1 MPQIINTNIA
11 SLTAQRNLDRSQTA
25 NQQALSRL
33 SSGLRIN
40 SSKDDAAG
48 LAISTRFSSQIRGLN
63 VAIRNVG
70 DGVSLAQTADGALGT
85 MTDNLQRIREL
96 AIQSANATNSDVDRE
111 ALQAEV
117 SQLVAEISRTGE
129 QTTFNGIKLLDGDFN
144 ATFQIG
150 ANVGE
155 TVSFG
160 ISQLTADS
168 LGGGKSAGVS
178 AVGSSSALNNG
189 DLVIN
194 GVVIGASTAADDAA
208 STTDAAASAIA
219 KAAAINKASEDTGVT
234 AQVLTNVAT
243 GTAMQATS
251 GGANAASGAIVL
263 NGVEISIATGDVD
276 TAADRAAV
284 ITAINARSEE
294 TGVVAVDSGSAQGG
308 VNLEAADG
316 RNISLTFLA
325 DGSNNLTAAS
335 TGLTSNSVTTGGYTL
350 TSVDG
355 SSPVVVTAG
364 TGSLSNAGLVEG
376 SFSANTAAVNSTA
389 RSSRAEVTSDV
400 GDTGPLASVI
410 TGGVAVDLSNADFS
424 RDPGGNASTAISFDL
439 EIAGATSAFEDV
451 TNVTV
456 TLDQD
461 YRGSSLQALV
471 DDINADLEGNIA
483 AEAFILEGDKLAF
496 RRTSAEAGT
505 LTLDNFQS
513 LGDDSADF
521 TDVPGGTATIQ
532 AALGLEVTDTI
543 GTGVVLSSDANA
555 ERGGQAGRAALTG
568 TAAVAA
574 TITSDIDITDGTNGL
589 GTATSNFSG
598 TEAAFFDIVI
608 ADAATASDNGT
619 YTVQVNTDFSNA
631 LYSGYASDSEDAQ
644 RVLDELN
651 ADLANAGAGGI
662 VEARFN
668 ENRTRIEFA
677 RVNAETGGTIAVQ
690 NYVGAGSTSATDI
703 QNVFGFTS
711 GRISNDGTAN
721 STAGADALAAGAS
734 AAVGGTTTGVDVNS
748 DLISG
753 GYDGT
758 ADDGSFT
765 AFTAESAA
773 SIATTTNIVG
783 GTDFTGRTGATV
795 SFDVGAA
802 ILAGADFSNT
812 GGSAFAFD
820 FALTGTNAG
829 SFTVVIGDDAVI
841 DTGAGTAVEPAANTA
856 AAVATALQSALNA
869 GTTGLGGGAGDIVVT
884 ETGGVITLERTDSIT
899 ASDGFT
905 FAAET
910 DATAGNDVTAD
921 QGLSAAI
928 VGSTITASAAN
939 TATFDVSDGTTT
951 TTVTL
956 DQAYADFTAV
966 LNAVNSQLA
975 ADGNA
980 VLATNNADAGDD
992 FLFTSSVEGAASQ
1005 VTISNVSQN
1014 DTTGMTNNGVQLGI
1028 VADYA
1033 AAATAAGE
1041 TGRGADGNYN
1051 LTFNVGGTEQTIDLR
1066 GAPTVGGNAYTDAAG
1081 GGAVLAS
1088 YINSI
1093 SGLDASYNATTRQ
1106 FTVSSTDGN
1115 TDLTLVDGANS
1126 ALEYLGLSA
1135 GSFAHTAA
1143 VTGTATQA
1151 AVELSALQEGDLKIN
1166 GVTIGSSSAA
1176 SDTASSSLAESS
1188 DKAAS
1193 GIAIAAAINAASSE
1207 TGVSATVNST
1217 VVNGGSSAD
1226 ATTARNA
1233 DGDQGVVYING
1244 FATGTLVL
1252 SSDSE
1257 TNRTDAIS
1265 AINQISGQTGVLAS
1279 DAGGYIRLTAGDGRN
1294 ISVAIDN
1301 LGTTFTGSNI
1311 GLAASS
1317 SGIAEADF
1325 AGEGVSYASVAE
1337 TTASTVT
1344 LTSAKEFK
1352 ISAGTNGTEGLA
1364 SLGLVAGTYGG
1375 AEDGQFLR
1383 DIDISTVEGAEAA
1396 ILALDNAI
1404 ATVSSQRAGL
1414 GAIRNHLES
1423 TVGNLTVTA
1432 ENLTAANSR
1441 ITDADFAVETANLSK
1456 SQVLQQAGISILA
1469 QANAS
1474 SQQVLSL
1481 LQ

>member
-11 SLTAQRNLDRSQTA
+11 SLTAQRNLDRSQSA

-48 LAISTRFSSQIRGLN
+48 LAISTRFTSQIRGLN

-117 SQLVAEISRTGE
+117 DQLVAEISRTGE
-129 QTTFNGIKLLDGDFN
+129 QTTFNGINLLDGEFN

-194 GVVIGASTAADDAA
+194 GVVIGASTAADDSA

-219 KAAAINKASEDTGVT
+219 KAAAINKVSDDTGVT

-243 GTAMQATS
+243 GSAMQEAT
-251 GGANAASGAIVL
+251 GGANATSGAIVL

-276 TAADRAAV
+276 STADRAAV
-284 ITAINARSEE
+284 ITAINARSAE

-316 RNISLTFLA
+316 RNISLSFKS
-325 DGSNNLTAAS
+325 DGSNNLTAES
-335 TGLTSNSVTTGGYTL
+335 TGLTSSAVTTGGYTL

-364 TGSLSNAGLVEG
+364 TGSLANAGLVEG
-376 SFSANTAAVNSTA
+376 SFSANTAAVNSTS
-389 RSSRAEVTSDV
+389 RSSRAEVSSDV
-400 GDTGPLASVI
+400 GDTGPLAATI
-410 TGGVAVDLSNADFS
+410 TGGEAVDLSNANFS
-424 RDPGGNASTAISFDL
+424 AGDTTFDL
-439 EIAGATSAFEDV
+439 VISGATSTYENQTA
-451 TNVTV
+451 TV
-456 TLDQD
+456 TLNGDFRNQ
-461 YRGSSLQALV
+461 SLQDLV
-471 DDINADLEGNIA
+471 DEINSDLTGNIA
-483 AEAFILEGDKLAF
+483 AEAFILDGDKLGF
-496 RRTSAEAGT
+496 RRTTEEAGD
-505 LTLDNFQS
+505 LQLGNFTTGS
-513 LGDDSADF
+513 
-521 TDVPGGTATIQ
+521 VPGGTTTII
-532 AALGLEVTDTI
+532 ASLGLQSTDTI
-543 GTGVVLSSDANA
+543 GSSTVLDSDTNA
-555 ERGGQAGRAALTG
+555 VRGGQAGRAALTA
-568 TAAVAA
+568 TPAVAA
-574 TITSDIDITDGTNGL
+574 SIASDGDILDGGTGL
-589 GTATSNFSG
+589 ATWDFSG
-598 TEAAFFDIVI
+598 AGNHAQFDLIVS
-608 ADAATASDNGT
+608 DAATASDNGT
-619 YTVQVNTDFSNA
+619 YTITVDTDFTNA
-631 LYSGYASDSEDAQ
+631 LYSGFASDAADRQ

-651 ADLANAGAGGI
+651 EDLANAGAGD
-662 VEARFN
+662 VLEAKFDPSV
-668 ENRTRIEFA
+668 TRLVFE
-677 RVNAETGGTIAVQ
+677 RKNAETGGSIEID
-690 NYVGAGSTSATDI
+690 NYVVSGTTDATDI
-703 QNVFGFTS
+703 TNAFGFTA
-711 GRISNDGTAN
+711 GRVSTDGTAN
-721 STAGADALAAGAS
+721 STVGADAKAPGAS
-734 AAVGGTTTGVDVNS
+734 DAIGGTAIGIDTDSSLINGGIANATTD
-748 DLISG
+748 
-753 GYDGT
+753 
-758 ADDGSFT
+758 AFT
-765 AFTAESAA
+765 AF
-773 SIATTTNIVG
+773 
-783 GTDFTGRTGATV
+783 
-795 SFDVGAA
+795 
-802 ILAGADFSNT
+802 
-812 GGSAFAFD
+812 
-820 FALTGTNAG
+820 
-829 SFTVVIGDDAVI
+829 
-841 DTGAGTAVEPAANTA
+841 
-856 AAVATALQSALNA
+856 
-869 GTTGLGGGAGDIVVT
+869 
-884 ETGGVITLERTDSIT
+884 
-899 ASDGFT
+899 
-905 FAAET
+905 
-910 DATAGNDVTAD
+910 
-921 QGLSAAI
+921 
-928 VGSTITASAAN
+928 
-939 TATFDVSDGTTT
+939 
-951 TTVTL
+951 
-956 DQAYADFTAV
+956 
-966 LNAVNSQLA
+966 
-975 ADGNA
+975 
-980 VLATNNADAGDD
+980 
-992 FLFTSSVEGAASQ
+992 
-1005 VTISNVSQN
+1005 
-1014 DTTGMTNNGVQLGI
+1014 
-1028 VADYA
+1028 
-1033 AAATAAGE
+1033 AAATAATVTAGAATDTDFSDAAAIYTGTGATAAADFSGAGDALSFTLTDANGNSDNIVYNADATSVAALATALDALVVNATDITITESGGE
-1041 TGRGADGNYN
+1041 LVFTSTSTGRAAEVTISNLVEGGTASGLADGTTYGDGESSFTVYDGSVSVNVSLTTDYTDADGVRDEINAQLLAGGSSIVAVNNAGTLDLVSTDTGSDASVTITAMNEGNTATGFVNGLTSGTDGDYN
-1051 LTFNVGGTEQTIDLR
+1051 FTYRLDGVEQTVDLR
-1066 GAPTVGGNAYTDAAG
+1066 GAGTVTGAG
-1081 GGAVLAS
+1081 GGTVIANYLDS
-1088 YINSI
+1088 L
-1093 SGLDASYNATTRQ
+1093 SGLTASYNASTNQ
-1106 FTVSSTDGN
+1106 FTIGATNGT
-1115 TDLTLVDGANS
+1115 TDLQLVDGADS

-1135 GSFAHTAA
+1135 GTFAHTPA
-1143 VTGTATQA
+1143 VTGTETQA
-1151 AVELSALQEGDLKIN
+1151 AVELSALNEGDLKIN

-1217 VVNGGSSAD
+1217 VVNGGSSAN
-1226 ATTARNA
+1226 ATTDRNA

-1252 SSDSE
+1252 SSDAE

-1279 DAGGYIRLTAGDGRN
+1279 DAGGYIRLTAADGRN

-1301 LGTTFTGSNI
+1301 MGSTFTGSNI
-1311 GLAASS
+1311 GLSASS
-1317 SGIAEADF
+1317 AGIAEADF
-1325 AGEGVSYASVAE
+1325 TGEGVSYASVAE

-1344 LTSAKEFK
+1344 LSSAKEFT
-1352 ISAGTNGTEGLA
+1352 IAAGTNGTDGLA
-1364 SLGLVAGTYGG
+1364 GLGLVAGTYGG
-1375 AEDGQFLR
+1375 AEDGQFLT

-1414 GAIRNHLES
+1414 GAIQNRLES